1 MQKALIATG
10 IGALVVTLGVIAAN
24 WDKISNAVLNATGK
38 NQDYLKSAEKLR
50 LEEESKL
57 KILESQQNIL
67 LLQGYTQ
74 EQILEITQKQS
85 KQTLKAIENELAA
98 KKKAQAEEIGFMAGL
113 KAAAD
118 QVGLGF
124 LANFFLGD
132 DEEREENEKEI
143 KAQEQ
148 EVVSLMDKIAG
159 MQLKLNEIKKDGK
172 QATKEMFD

>member
-67 LLQGYTQ
+67 LLQGYTE
-74 EQILEITQKQS
+74 EQNFRKLKQ
-85 KQTLKAIENELAA
+85 KAI
-98 KKKAQAEEIGFMAGL
+98 
-113 KAAAD
+113 
-118 QVGLGF
+118 
-124 LANFFLGD
+124 
-132 DEEREENEKEI
+132 
-143 KAQEQ
+143 
-148 EVVSLMDKIAG
+148 
-159 MQLKLNEIKKDGK
+159 
-172 QATKEMFD
+172 